1 MELLARGA
9 IRDHGGQWDSSRRG
23 QGQGDPGYNPKS
35 WTTTRGN
42 PMSTKKLTPGQ
53 EKKAVELMEK
63 HGMSQ
68 SDVAKR
74 MGVQRKTIWELCHRE
89 AK

>member
-1 MELLARGA
+1 
-9 IRDHGGQWDSSRRG
+9 
-23 QGQGDPGYNPKS
+23 
-35 WTTTRGN
+35 
-42 PMSTKKLTPGQ
+42 MSTKKLTPGQ